1 MIRKGTDKKHSTW
14 QERNKGEKKGKA
26 YTTFACRCK
35 NIQLAQQKSK
45 KVKPAHVRPMTPCP
59 RSPGARTSSE

>member
-14 QERNKGEKKGKA
+14 QERKKGEKKGKA

-45 KVKPAHVRPMTPCP
+45 ACTRTAHDSLSTLPW
-59 RSPGARTSSE
+59 RTYV